1 MEVSPRLGKIALHR
15 ICVDVPVSGIAGIPL
30 IVVQSIVDHMTP
42 EMTRHYMEHTTLKD
56 KREWMNVMQTIRGV
70 PQIAQNASPK
80 LLEEDTERTEL
91 LQKLEA
97 LPTEKLRRLMELIEK
112 EDHEEEFGDLPL
124 F

>member
-1 MEVSPRLGKIALHR
+1 
-15 ICVDVPVSGIAGIPL
+15 
-30 IVVQSIVDHMTP
+30 
-42 EMTRHYMEHTTLKD
+42 MEHTTLKD